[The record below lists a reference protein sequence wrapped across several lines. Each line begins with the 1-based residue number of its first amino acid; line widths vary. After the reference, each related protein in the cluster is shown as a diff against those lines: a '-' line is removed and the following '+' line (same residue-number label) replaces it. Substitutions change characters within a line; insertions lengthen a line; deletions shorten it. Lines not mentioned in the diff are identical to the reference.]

1 MKSIYKCDS
10 LFKIPVLIFGNLFS
24 EPDPEAK
31 LDKDMKSVAE
41 EDALRKLLT
50 SDEEDEEENK
60 SDESDKD
67 DDEKK
72 KKEKTKDENK
82 EKKKPKNKGKDD
94 KKGNFFK
101 YLTNLRITIFTSFFL
116 PKIPQAILV
125 LIAVILRMIIKLK
138 RRIIQNL

>member
-1 MKSIYKCDS
+1 M
-10 LFKIPVLIFGNLFS
+10 FS

>member
-1 MKSIYKCDS
+1 MY
-10 LFKIPVLIFGNLFS
+10 S

-72 KKEKTKDENK
+72 KKEKSKDDNK

-94 KKGNFFK
+94 KKGNSVNSVVYIFLNFRFITFIFFQRFFK
-101 YLTNLRITIFTSFFL
+101 RF
-116 PKIPQAILV
+116 
-125 LIAVILRMIIKLK
+125 
-138 RRIIQNL
+138 